1 MLLTLIDNSVI
12 YKVAFGF
19 DKGTMDLETA
29 TTTGKKTT
37 EHHRSIITKL
47 LIQDALGK
55 WSDGDVKKLGDV
67 IKNCIAA

>member
-1 MLLTLIDNSVI
+1 MLLTLIEDSMI

-19 DKGTMDLETA
+19 DKSAIDSENA

-37 EHHRSIITKL
+37 KHHRNIATML
-47 LIQDALGK
+47 LIQDTSGK

-67 IKNCIAA
+67 IKNHIVA